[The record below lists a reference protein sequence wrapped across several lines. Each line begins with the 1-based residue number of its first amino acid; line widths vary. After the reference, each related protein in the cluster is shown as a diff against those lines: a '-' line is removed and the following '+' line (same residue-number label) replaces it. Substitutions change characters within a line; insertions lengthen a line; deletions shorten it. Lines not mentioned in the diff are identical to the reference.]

1 MEYNLIWASS
11 MCRRVTIIVL
21 KNEQLE
27 EQRATLKQQLERQ
40 IDVDKATLQH
50 STALADSERK
60 QLAVERERLQREQH
74 ALIETVA
81 TGAKRLAGGGQV
93 SSGGDS
99 GGDLVDLSAEMV
111 ALMLAK
117 NASGANL
124 KAVEV
129 ANEMA
134 SQSIDVLG

>member
-1 MEYNLIWASS
+1 MEIQSIGLAG
-11 MCRRVTIIVL
+11 
-21 KNEQLE
+21 LE
-27 EQRATLKQQLERQ
+27 
-40 IDVDKATLQH
+40 KAQEK
-50 STALADSERK
+50 LA
-60 QLAVERERLQREQH
+60 AV
-74 ALIETVA
+74 
-81 TGAKRLAGGGQV
+81 AKRLAGGGQV